1 MKVASIKENNRD
13 GRLVVVSTD
22 LQRALRVPGVT
33 TLQAALDD
41 WARNEPRLRA
51 ADAALR
57 EGSSPEIFDFTST
70 PVHSPLPRAY
80 QWADCSAYVNHVEL
94 VRRARGAALPS
105 DFWTNPLIY
114 QGGSDDFIGPRD
126 PVVARSEDHGID
138 FEAEVVLVLDEVPMG
153 VSEEDAAQYIR
164 FVMLCNDVSLRGLI
178 PNELKKG
185 FGFYQSKPA
194 TSFSPVAITLDELG
208 EAWDGGKINLPLRS
222 TLNGSLFGAPNAGV
236 DMTFE
241 FPKLIAHAA
250 RTRNLRAGT
259 LLGSGTISNVDRSQ
273 GSSCLA
279 ERRMLEILE
288 SGEARTPFMAF
299 GDRIHIEMLDAQGDS
314 LFGAIDQRVERY
326 EGPRA

>member
-13 GRLVVVSTD
+13 GRLVVVSKD
-22 LQRALRVPGVT
+22 LKKALRVPGVM

-41 WARNEPRLRA
+41 WSKSEVLLHE
-51 ADAALR
+51 ADAVLQ
-57 EGSSPEIFDFTST
+57 EGSSPEIFDFSEASL
-70 PVHSPLPRAY
+70 HSPLPRAY
-80 QWADCSAYVNHVEL
+80 HWADCSAYVNHVEL
-94 VRRARGAALPS
+94 VRKARGAVLPE

-114 QGGSDDFIGPRD
+114 QGGSDDFTGPND
-126 PVVARSEDHGID
+126 PVFAASESHGID

-153 VSEEDAAQYIR
+153 VKEEDAAQYIR

-178 PNELKKG
+178 PGELSKG
-185 FGFYQSKPA
+185 FGFYQSKPS
-194 TSFSPVAITLDELG
+194 TSFSPVAISLDELG
-208 EAWDGGKINLPLRS
+208 DSWDGGKINLPLRS

-250 RTRNLRAGT
+250 KTRNLRAGT
-259 LLGSGTISNVDRSQ
+259 LLGSGTISNLDRSN

-279 ERRMLEILE
+279 EKRMLETLE
-288 SGEARTPFMAF
+288 LGQPKTAFMTF
-299 GDRIHIEMLDAQGDS
+299 GDRIHIEMLDPRGES
-314 LFGAIDQRVERY
+314 LFGAINQTVEKY